1 MSIRIRSTAKGIQ
14 DLQFLKKLSLNAV
27 FKEIVTLRRWKVTLN
42 DLVLSIEFIM

>member
-1 MSIRIRSTAKGIQ
+1 MSIRIRGTAKGIQ